1 MDKALYRVVLTG
13 QLVSGFSRQ
22 AVLAALARIFESSA
36 ATLSRALDAGECP
49 IDEALPAEAAA
60 ALQKRLEAV
69 GARARI
75 ERFDP
80 HDQAG
85 TTPGLCLPQQ
95 EGGHDPGMMTC
106 PACGHRQLVAARC
119 DACGIVFAEF
129 NRRRRAGDPPP
140 VAPVRDPVVRSPGP
154 RRPAGRDIHAVASD
168 GWRNDWL
175 DDEQP
180 VPAEEYHVRLF
191 MGPRSGHLAD
201 ACNRLSLG
209 RRTRF
214 KPTWTWGAVFSPFL
228 WAMYRK
234 MWALGVL
241 LLALDVLL
249 PVGLI
254 VAGAQPGVSDKLIYL
269 GVAVLVG
276 NRLLWPALAKSLYC
290 RHARNTIMY
299 LHRLSP
305 TYAPDI
311 DIATRGGTSRSSVLI
326 GSVLGLVLSLL
337 LGSTVDQI
345 HGHFMG
351 NQPALVPPPAVAP
364 AAGPAS
370 RPGQPAAPRPPTTQD
385 AVLAEENKWVATRN
399 RLRVAGQQLSA
410 WFANGGSAADA
421 TRMDMAAVSAALG
434 LDAQASR
441 DGWGREVRYASDGK
455 GFRLFSAGPD
465 GQFGTPD
472 DIEYRRLLD

>member
-1 MDKALYRVVLTG
+1 MDKAFYRVVLTG

-49 IDEALPAEAAA
+49 IDEALPAEEAA

-80 HDQAG
+80 QRLAG
-85 TTPGLCLPQQ
+85 ATPGLRLPQKDA
-95 EGGHDPGMMTC
+95 GYDPGMMTC

-119 DACGIVFAEF
+119 DSCGIVFAEF
-129 NRRRRAGDPPP
+129 NRRRRAGDAPAPPP
-140 VAPVRDPVVRSPGP
+140 HEPVPGPVVG
-154 RRPAGRDIHAVASD
+154 RRPAARDIHAVASD
-168 GWRNDWL
+168 DWRNDWL

-180 VPAEEYHVRLF
+180 VPTEEYHVRLF
-191 MGPRSGHLAD
+191 MGPHSGHLAE

-214 KPTWTWGAVFSPFL
+214 KPTWTAGAVFSPFL

-234 MWALGVL
+234 MWALASL
-241 LLALDVLL
+241 LFLLDVLL

-254 VAGAQPGVSDKLIYL
+254 VAGAQPGLSDKLVYL
-269 GVAVLVG
+269 GIALLVG
-276 NRLLWPALAKSLYC
+276 NRLFWPALAKSLYC
-290 RHARNTIMY
+290 RHARNTILYM
-299 LHRLSP
+299 HRMSP

-311 DIATRGGTSRSSVLI
+311 DIATRGGTSRSAVLI
-326 GSVLGLVLSLL
+326 GTVLALVLSLL
-337 LGSTVDQI
+337 LGSIVDQL
-345 HGHFMG
+345 HGHFIG
-351 NQPALVPPPAVAP
+351 DQPALAAPLVPAP
-364 AAGPAS
+364 ATGPAG
-370 RPGQPAAPRPPTTQD
+370 RPAQPSAPRPPTTQD

-399 RLRVAGQQLSA
+399 RLRVLGQQLSA
-410 WFANGGSAADA
+410 WFAEGGRAAGA
-421 TRMDMAAVSAALG
+421 GRMDTAAVGRALG
-434 LDAQASR
+434 VEAQAMR
-441 DGWGREVRYASDGK
+441 DGWDREVRYESDGR
-455 GFRLFSAGPD
+455 GFRLYSAGPD
-465 GQFGTPD
+465 GEFGTPD

>member
-22 AVLAALARIFESSA
+22 AVLAALARTFESSA
-36 ATLSRALDAGECP
+36 ATLSRALDAGDCP
-49 IDEALPAEAAA
+49 IDDALPADEAA

-80 HDQAG
+80 QHMAG
-85 TTPGLCLPQQ
+85 VGPGLRLPQRD
-95 EGGHDPGMMTC
+95 GGHDPGMMSC
-106 PACGHRQLVAARC
+106 PACGHRQLVAPRC

-129 NRRRRAGDPPP
+129 NRRRRAGGPSVASPPDDPARGGRSARRP
-140 VAPVRDPVVRSPGP
+140 VA
-154 RRPAGRDIHAVASD
+154 RDIHAVASD
-168 GWRNDWL
+168 GWRHDWL

-180 VPAEEYHVRLF
+180 VPTEEYHVRLF
-191 MGPRSGHLAD
+191 MGPGSAHLAE

-214 KPTWTWGAVFSPFL
+214 KPTWAGGAVFSPFL

-234 MWALGVL
+234 MWALASVL
-241 LLALDVLL
+241 LVLDVLL

-254 VAGAQPGVSDKLIYL
+254 AAGLQPGLSDKLVYL
-269 GVAVLVG
+269 GVALLVG
-276 NRLLWPALAKSLYC
+276 NRLFWPAFVKSLYC
-290 RHARNTIMY
+290 RHARNTVMY

-311 DIATRGGTSRSSVLI
+311 DIATRGGTSRSGVLI
-326 GSVLGLVLSLL
+326 GSVLALVLSLL
-337 LGSTVDQI
+337 VWSTVDQL
-345 HGHFMG
+345 HGHFIG
-351 NQPALVPPPAVAP
+351 DQPAFLAAPTPAP
-364 AAGPAS
+364 ATGPVA
-370 RPGQPAAPRPPTTQD
+370 RPGQAATPRPPTSQD
-385 AVLAEENKWVATRN
+385 AVLAEENRWVATRN
-399 RLRVAGQQLSA
+399 RLRVVGQQLNT
-410 WFANGGSAADA
+410 WFANGGRSADA
-421 TRMDMAAVSAALG
+421 AGMDMATVSAALG
-434 LDAQASR
+434 LDAEATR

-465 GQFGTPD
+465 GEFGTPD
-472 DIEYRRLLD
+472 DLEYRRLLE